1 MTVTLSDEQYK
12 NLCTK
17 LNKLLGKFH
26 KGLKER
32 DEYKKQQDELIVD
45 IGKLRERNKELEN
58 MWRTLKNE
66 LLGRYEHYCFK
77 FRELHP
83 ESKANRIGAIYIGGK
98 STADIIMSRM
108 EELDGTNE
116 FYEFLGQMEED
127 TNEQP
132 RTNRTISYKC

>member
-26 KGLKER
+26 KALKER

-132 RTNRTISYKC
+132 RTNRTIRYKC

>member
-26 KGLKER
+26 KALKER

-45 IGKLRERNKELEN
+45 IGKLRERNEELEN
-58 MWRTLKNE
+58 MWRTVKNE

-77 FRELHP
+77 IRELHP
-83 ESKANRIGAIYIGGK
+83 ESKANRIGALYIGGK
-98 STADIIMSRM
+98 STADIILSRM

-127 TNEQP
+127 TNE
-132 RTNRTISYKC
+132 

>member
-26 KGLKER
+26 KALKER

-77 FRELHP
+77 IRELHP
-83 ESKANRIGAIYIGGK
+83 ESKANRIGALYIGGK
-98 STADIIMSRM
+98 STADIILSLM

-127 TNEQP
+127 TNE
-132 RTNRTISYKC
+132 

>member
-1 MTVTLSDEQYK
+1 MTFTLSDEQYK
-12 NLCTK
+12 NLCTNS
-17 LNKLLGKFH
+17 NKLLGKFH
-26 KGLKER
+26 KALKER

-83 ESKANRIGAIYIGGK
+83 ESKANRIGALYIGGK

-127 TNEQP
+127 TNE
-132 RTNRTISYKC
+132 

>member
-17 LNKLLGKFH
+17 LNKLLGKLH
-26 KGLKER
+26 KALKER
-32 DEYKKQQDELIVD
+32 DEYKKQRDELIVD
-45 IGKLRERNKELEN
+45 IAKLRERNEELEN
-58 MWRTLKNE
+58 MWRTVKNE

-77 FRELHP
+77 IRELHP
-83 ESKANRIGAIYIGGK
+83 ESKANRIGALYIGGK
-98 STADIIMSRM
+98 STADIILSRM

-127 TNEQP
+127 TNE
-132 RTNRTISYKC
+132 

>member
-26 KGLKER
+26 KALKER

-66 LLGRYEHYCFK
+66 LFGRYEFYR
-77 FRELHP
+77 FRLSELQI
-83 ESKANRIGAIYIGGK
+83 ESRANKEVAIYRRAEINL
-98 STADIIMSRM
+98 SVILCRM
-108 EELDGTNE
+108 DKLDGTNE
-116 FYEFLGQMEED
+116 FYEFLDQMEED
-127 TNEQP
+127 TNE
-132 RTNRTISYKC
+132 

>member
-26 KGLKER
+26 KALKER

-58 MWRTLKNE
+58 MWRTVKNE

-77 FRELHP
+77 IRELHP
-83 ESKANRIGAIYIGGK
+83 ESKANRIGALYIGGK

-127 TNEQP
+127 TNE
-132 RTNRTISYKC
+132 

>member
-26 KGLKER
+26 KALKER

-45 IGKLRERNKELEN
+45 IGKLRERKKELEN

-116 FYEFLGQMEED
+116 FYEFLGQMGED